1 MSETSGSQTDCIPL
15 DQIEE
20 RELRRTLLLQ
30 SRAGD
35 AAAQAKLFELYG
47 VKVWSPSEATEAG
60 LHNSR

>member
-47 VKVWSPSEATEAG
+47 VRVSSPSQST
-60 LHNSR
+60 